1 VSGRRIEVSA
11 RDGLRLAATE
21 WPGAPDRTPLLCLP
35 GISRTALDFAAIGAR
50 HGGARRVVAL
60 DYAGHGDS
68 ARADDPARYRPEAM
82 IADVLDAMA
91 ALHLHGVGLIGTSF
105 GGLVSMALGVLRP
118 AALRAVVLNDIGPAI
133 EHAGRERVIDFI
145 GTDPSCRSMEEA
157 TAWLRAR
164 HPPMALLDDDGWR
177 ALAARSFAAGDDGH
191 FHPRWDIR
199 VAQQSVGDAA
209 GAPPDL
215 WPYFGALADLPL
227 MLVWGQESHLL
238 SADTVAAM
246 RAARPDMRLVTL
258 PGTGHAPTLDEA
270 AAVSGLDAFLAGL
283 P

>member
-1 VSGRRIEVSA
+1 MSGRRIEFSA
-11 RDGLRLAATE
+11 RDGLRLAATD
-21 WPGAPDRTPLLCLP
+21 WPGSADRTALFCLP
-35 GISRTALDFAAIGAR
+35 GISRTSLDYAAIGAR

-68 ARADDPARYRPEAM
+68 ARASDPARYRPEAL
-82 IADVLDAMA
+82 IADAIDAMA
-91 ALHLHGVGLIGTSF
+91 ALHLHGVALIGTSF
-105 GGLVSMALGVLRP
+105 GGLVGMAVGVMRP
-118 AALRAVVLNDIGPAI
+118 AALRAVVLNDIGPSI
-133 EHAGRERVIDFI
+133 EHAGRDAVVDFI
-145 GTDPSCRSMEEA
+145 GTDPSCASLDDA
-157 TAWLRAR
+157 TTWLRAR

-177 ALAARSFAAGDDGH
+177 ALTARTYAAGEDGL
-191 FHPRWDIR
+191 FHPRWDTR
-199 VAQQSVGDAA
+199 VAQASVGEAA

-215 WPYFGALADLPL
+215 WPYFGALAHLPL

-258 PGTGHAPTLDEA
+258 PGTGHAPTLDEPA
-270 AAVSGLDAFLAGL
+270 ASMGLDAFLAGL